1 MQTKLTLRLDES
13 VIRRA
18 KSYAKKQKT
27 NLSRMISDY
36 FDSLQNEASTEE
48 PITPLVRELTGVL
61 PQSIDASK
69 LIKARHETFIKKHK

>member
-1 MQTKLTLRLDES
+1 
-13 VIRRA
+13 
-18 KSYAKKQKT
+18 
-27 NLSRMISDY
+27 MISDY